1 MKMMKR
7 EMGSTNHVPA
17 LDAGPQKNKRIW
29 VSAFAIPCRARERV
43 SLLFILFAILF
54 LSGCKSSKKVGTVA
68 SGSTKAHNEFFQ
80 SMEEHA
86 FKFNTMTAR
95 LNAELKGGK
104 NNMSSRVD
112 LKMVRDSAFQLSV
125 QPFLG
130 IELFRAEFTL
140 DSIKVVDRMN
150 KRYVAERY
158 ADLKGQTPIEF
169 NFYNLQALFTNH
181 IFLPG
186 KQEIDPKQF
195 KRFKLN
201 QEGSTAEI
209 KVKDTMGLL
218 YTFFAD
224 GEEKLLSTYIT
235 DPTEKYALQ
244 WDYAD
249 FRLAEGQP
257 FPMLMDVQVLAD
269 GASQGGIAFRFSR
282 IQTNVP
288 LKLDF
293 SIPSKYKRITFAQ
306 IIKSI
311 TNSQK

>member
-1 MKMMKR
+1 MR
-7 EMGSTNHVPA
+7 IPFLTRVQLPA
-17 LDAGPQKNKRIW
+17 LI
-29 VSAFAIPCRARERV
+29 VVCI
-43 SLLFILFAILF
+43 LLV
-54 LSGCKSSKKVGTVA
+54 LSGCKSSKKVGTVV
-68 SGSTKAHNEFFQ
+68 SGGAKAHNEFFEA
-80 SMEEHA
+80 MEEHS
-86 FKFNTMTAR
+86 FRFNTMTAR
-95 LNAELKGGK
+95 LNAELKGTK

-112 LKMVRDSAFQLSV
+112 LKMVKDSAFQLSV

-130 IELFRAEFTL
+130 IEVFRAEFTV

-186 KQEIDPKQF
+186 QQFIEPKQF

-209 KVKDTMGLL
+209 RIKDSLGLL

-224 GEEKLLSTYIT
+224 GEEKLLSTCIT
-235 DPTEKYALQ
+235 DPSEQYALQ

-249 FRLAEGQP
+249 FRVTDGQP
-257 FPMLMDVQVLAD
+257 FPQLMDVNVLAN
-269 GASQGGIAFRFSR
+269 GSSQGGIAFRFSR

-288 LKLDF
+288 VNLEF
-293 SIPSKYKRITFAQ
+293 SIPAKYKRITFAQ
-306 IIKSI
+306 ILKSI
-311 TNSQK
+311 SNSQK